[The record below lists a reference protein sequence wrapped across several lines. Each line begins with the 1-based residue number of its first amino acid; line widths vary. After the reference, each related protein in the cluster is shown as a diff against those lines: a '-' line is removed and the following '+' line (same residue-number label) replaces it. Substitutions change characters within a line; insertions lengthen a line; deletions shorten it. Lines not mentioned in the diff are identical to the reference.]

1 MFFPSWTALCGWN
14 RVSSLLRATYSVHA
28 ILFEPHAKS
37 PLFLLGSSHQT
48 ICDSALCACLKCRAM
63 PSPVG
68 RAQHTLCNSAIQSQ
82 HDPYSC
88 RKLPQGW
95 RTSDLHSRLL
105 MFTVLNTSSM
115 VRMVNCSLSLYDY
128 LYPTDKSWQCVV
140 HCPQWAIL
148 TVNHSLWRA
157 LTGELGTGVHPHTTD
172 SQLWEKSCHSLLKQR
187 KTSFTEPRCETGT
200 WGQSWSWLISLGLL
214 QDSEEQRS
222 THFHHCT
229 FWRCICLEFCINQGS
244 NSTPP
249 SSGKTRGQRSKIL
262 PLWLITES

>member
-1 MFFPSWTALCGWN
+1 MFFSSWTALCGWN

-88 RKLPQGW
+88 RKFPQGW

-105 MFTVLNTSSM
+105 MFTVLNTSFM

-172 SQLWEKSCHSLLKQR
+172 SQLWEKSCHSLKQR
-187 KTSFTEPRCETGT
+187 KNFLHRSKM
-200 WGQSWSWLISLGLL
+200 WSRHLRTKLVLVDLIGVIAG
-214 QDSEEQRS
+214 
-222 THFHHCT
+222 
-229 FWRCICLEFCINQGS
+229 FWRTEKYTF
-244 NSTPP
+244 P
-249 SSGKTRGQRSKIL
+249 SLHFLKVHLPRIWYKPGQ
-262 PLWLITES
+262 